1 MFSKGSSWL
10 RNWNASP
17 VSCLS
22 CIAGLFFTCWA
33 TMLFFS
39 YSVMSNSFQPHGLQL
54 ARLPCPSPSPRVC
67 SDSCP
72 LNRWWHPTISSP
84 VTAFSACPQSFVA
97 SGSFPVSWLFAS
109 GGQSTGAS
117 SSSSVLPMSI
127 QGFPLGFIGLTFQ
140 SKGLSK
146 VFFNITV
153 QKHQFFGTQLSLY
166 GPTLTSVHD
175 YWKNYIV
182 LSNYTPMKFF

>member
-1 MFSKGSSWL
+1 
-10 RNWNASP
+10 
-17 VSCLS
+17 
-22 CIAGLFFTCWA
+22 
-33 TMLFFS
+33 MLFFS

-54 ARLPCPSPSPRVC
+54 ARLPCPSPSPKVC
-67 SDSCP
+67 SNPCP
-72 LNRWWHPTISSP
+72 LNWWWHPTISSS
-84 VTAFSACPQSFVA
+84 VTPFSACPQSFVA

-127 QGFPLGFIGLTFQ
+127 QGLFPLGFIGLTLQ

-153 QKHQFFGTQLSLY
+153 QKHQFFGTQPSLW
-166 GPTLTSVHD
+166 SNSH
-175 YWKNYIV
+175 YWKNH
-182 LSNYTPMKFF
+182 SFD